1 MDKKINYSFINIK
14 ILIINLLIFLTF
26 FLCWILI
33 GDLNLLKLNWLV
45 PNKGSLW
52 SGKVLA
58 TNADFLWNHYSKIF
72 IKESI
77 YSASEILNKYDNKY
91 LNIINTDNMILNLNL
106 IYVLIGVSF
115 FWLMLLPIFLFTKF
129 ISINICQFYLTNLIC
144 WIIFI
149 FSGGM
154 PVFNKT
160 LVILIRILLLV
171 VSIFVLFLV
180 NNFIFN
186 SILMNSKNQENVFA
200 EYTEEFNANLKN
212 TSEITKLIKN
222 NEKDED
228 KFIEI

>member
-1 MDKKINYSFINIK
+1 
-14 ILIINLLIFLTF
+14 
-26 FLCWILI
+26 
-33 GDLNLLKLNWLV
+33 
-45 PNKGSLW
+45 
-52 SGKVLA
+52 
-58 TNADFLWNHYSKIF
+58 
-72 IKESI
+72 
-77 YSASEILNKYDNKY
+77 
-91 LNIINTDNMILNLNL
+91 
-106 IYVLIGVSF
+106 
-115 FWLMLLPIFLFTKF
+115 
-129 ISINICQFYLTNLIC
+129 
-144 WIIFI
+144 
-149 FSGGM
+149 M